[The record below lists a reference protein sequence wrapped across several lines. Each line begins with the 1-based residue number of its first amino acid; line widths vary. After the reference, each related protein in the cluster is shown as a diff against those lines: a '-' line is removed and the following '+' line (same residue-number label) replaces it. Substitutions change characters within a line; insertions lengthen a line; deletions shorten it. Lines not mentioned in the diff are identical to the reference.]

1 MSIDQLNEYSR
12 ENHSIWSSPI
22 HGLEHWERV
31 WSYGQTIGWSVQ
43 ADMEVVHY
51 FAYLHDCARWDDGV
65 DLEHGPRAAFFAKAN
80 RELFDL
86 SEQQFQLLLRAV
98 SGHTAAMPGCKA
110 GDNPTL
116 ATCWDADRLDIDRVG
131 IAVEPKYLF
140 TELAQDLAY
149 LKLESDE

>member
-1 MSIDQLNEYSR
+1 
-12 ENHSIWSSPI
+12 
-22 HGLEHWERV
+22 
-31 WSYGQTIGWSVQ
+31 
-43 ADMEVVHY
+43 MEVVHY
-51 FAYLHDCARWDDGV
+51 FAYLHDCVRWDDGV
-65 DLEHGPRAAFFAKAN
+65 DPEHGPRAAVFAKAN

-98 SGHTAAMPGCKA
+98 SGHTVAMPGCKA